1 MRVTDSQT
9 AGSLRR
15 NIETSLANLN
25 TVQNQIATGKRVNTM
40 SDDPTGSSQALSLRA
55 SLVDNAQYQ
64 NNADAATSFL
74 KASDSAL
81 GTATDL
87 LTQARTIAV
96 QGANGTQTPQT
107 LQALGEQVDGLIRQ
121 MTQAAN
127 TDVHGKYLFGGTQT
141 QAPPYPVPTGGG
153 NPTPTYAGNSGTVS
167 AALSKTN
174 TLPIST
180 PGSQVFDAAFKS
192 LQDLRNNLYAG
203 TQSAISASIGSVDAQ
218 AASVSAV
225 RASVGAKVNEV
236 ASTKQNLTRAQ
247 GEYET
252 AVSNIEDVDL
262 AQAYVQLQSA
272 QNVYQASLVTT
283 SKAYAHSL
291 ADYL

>member
-1 MRVTDSQT
+1 MRVTDSQKT
-9 AGSLRR
+9 DSLRR
-15 NIETSLANLN
+15 NIAISLDTLN
-25 TVQNQIATGKRVNTM
+25 TVQNQIATGKRVNAM
-40 SDDPTGSSQALSLRA
+40 SDDPTGSSQALALRA

-64 NNADAATSFL
+64 RNADAATSFL

-81 GTATDL
+81 GSAADL
-87 LTQARTIAV
+87 LTQARTITV

-141 QAPPYPVPTGGG
+141 QTPPYPVPAGGG
-153 NPTPTYAGNSGTVS
+153 DPTPTYTGNTGTIG
-167 AALSKTN
+167 AALSKTDTVPLN
-174 TLPIST
+174 T

-203 TQSAISASIGSVDAQ
+203 TQSAISTSIGSVDAQ
-218 AASVSAV
+218 VSAVSAV
-225 RASVGAKVNEV
+225 RASVGAKTVEV
-236 ASTKQNLTRAQ
+236 TSTKQNLTRAQ
-247 GEYET
+247 GEYES